1 LLESY
6 IQKIKRLHSKL
17 DQVPLIPTKD
27 I

>member
-1 LLESY
+1 LKG
-6 IQKIKRLHSKL
+6 QKITSKL